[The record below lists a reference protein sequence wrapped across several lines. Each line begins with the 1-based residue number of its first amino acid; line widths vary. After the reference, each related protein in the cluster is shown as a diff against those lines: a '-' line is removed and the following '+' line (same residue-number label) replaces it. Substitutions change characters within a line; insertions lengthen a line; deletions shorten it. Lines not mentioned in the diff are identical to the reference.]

1 MESILV
7 WSNFALSNYKYK
19 IMKVHHLRNATL
31 VIETSDKVILVDP
44 MLGKKGTAGPTF
56 TLFRFKPQRNP
67 IVDLPSNAMDI
78 VEKTTHCLITHLH
91 PDHLDKEAENFLR
104 SKQIPVI
111 CSVKDESTLRKK
123 GLYVSQT
130 VEYWKESIF
139 LGGKIQGIPAVHGY
153 GFVAKPMGNVMG
165 FYIELPNEKSMYL
178 SADTIYTEDVHKVL
192 TQLKPEI
199 AVVACGT
206 AQLDIFQPL
215 LMRMDDILK
224 FVKNAPNKVIA
235 NHLEAVNHCPTT
247 RIQLKN
253 EVSKIGLSEKIFIP
267 NDGESKM
274 Y

>member
-1 MESILV
+1 
-7 WSNFALSNYKYK
+7 
-19 IMKVHHLRNATL
+19 MKVHHLRNATL

-44 MLGKKGTAGPTF
+44 MLGQKGTAGPPF
-56 TLFRFKPQRNP
+56 TLFRFKPKRNP
-67 IVDLPSNAMDI
+67 IVDLPNNAMNI

-91 PDHLDKEAENFLR
+91 PDHLDKVGEDFLR
-104 SKQIPVI
+104 TKQIPII
-111 CSVKDESTLRKK
+111 CSVKDKSILKK
-123 GLYVSQT
+123 RGLNVSQT
-130 VEYWKESIF
+130 VDYWKPTDF

-165 FYIELPNEKSMYL
+165 FYIEIPNEKSIYL
-178 SADTIYTEDVHKVL
+178 SADTIYTEDVHKTL

-199 AVVACGT
+199 SVVACGT
-206 AQLDIFQPL
+206 AQLDVFQPL

-224 FVKNAPNKVIA
+224 FVKNAPNLVIA

-247 RIQLKN
+247 RQQLKN
-253 EVSKIGLSEKIFIP
+253 EVSKMGLSDKIFIP

>member
-1 MESILV
+1 M
-7 WSNFALSNYKYK
+7 K
-19 IMKVHHLRNATL
+19 IHHLRNATL
-31 VIETSDKVILVDP
+31 VMETGNKVILFDP

-67 IVDLPSNAMDI
+67 IVDLPDNAMEI
-78 VEKTTHCLITHLH
+78 IEKTTHCLLTHLH
-91 PDHLDKEAENFLR
+91 PDHLDKEAESFLK

-111 CSVKDESTLRKK
+111 CSVKDEKALRKK
-123 GLYVSQT
+123 GLNIFQT
-130 VEYWKESIF
+130 VDYWQETEF

-165 FYIELPNEKSMYL
+165 FYIELPNEKSIYL

-206 AQLDIFQPL
+206 AQLDVFQPL
-215 LMRMDDILK
+215 LMNMEDILK
-224 FVKNAPNKVIA
+224 FVKNAPGKVIA
-235 NHLEAVNHCPTT
+235 NHLEAVNHCPTKREDLRKVVT
-247 RIQLKN
+247 KL
-253 EVSKIGLSEKIFIP
+253 GLIEKIFIP
-267 NDGESKM
+267 KDGESKV

>member
-1 MESILV
+1 
-7 WSNFALSNYKYK
+7 
-19 IMKVHHLRNATL
+19 MKVTHLRNATL
-31 VIETSDKVILVDP
+31 VIETGDKVILVDP
-44 MLGKKGTAGPTF
+44 MLGKKGTAGPPF

-67 IVDLPSNAMDI
+67 IVDLPNNAMNI

-111 CSVKDESTLRKK
+111 CSIKDEATLQKR
-123 GLYVSQT
+123 GLKVSQT
-130 VEYWKESIF
+130 VDYWNESNF

-153 GFVAKPMGNVMG
+153 GFVSKPMGNVMG
-165 FYIELPNEKSMYL
+165 FYIEIPNEKSIYL
-178 SADTIYTEDVHKVL
+178 SADTIYTDDVHKAL

-199 AVVACGT
+199 SVVACGT

-224 FVKNAPNKVIA
+224 FVKNAPNQVIA

-247 RIQLKN
+247 RTQLKN
-253 EVSKIGLSEKIFIP
+253 EVSKIGLSGKTFIP
-267 NDGESKM
+267 NDGESRT
-274 Y
+274 YE

>member
-1 MESILV
+1 M
-7 WSNFALSNYKYK
+7 K
-19 IMKVHHLRNATL
+19 IHHLRNATM
-31 VIETSDKVILVDP
+31 VIETGDKVILVDP

-67 IVDLPSNAMDI
+67 IVDLPMNAMKI

-111 CSVKDESTLRKK
+111 CSLKDESTLRKR
-123 GLYVSQT
+123 GLNVSQT
-130 VEYWKESIF
+130 VEYWKESPF
-139 LGGKIQGIPAVHGY
+139 LDGAILGIPAVHGY

-165 FYIELPNEKSMYL
+165 FYVELPNEKSIYL
-178 SADTIYTEDVHKVL
+178 SADTIYTDDVHKVL

-199 AVVACGT
+199 SVVACGT

-224 FVKNAPNKVIA
+224 FVKNAPNHIIA

-247 RIQLKN
+247 RKQLVE
-253 EVSKIGLSEKIFIP
+253 EVSKRGLSDKVFIP
-267 NDGESKM
+267 NDGESRVFL
-274 Y
+274 

>member
-1 MESILV
+1 M
-7 WSNFALSNYKYK
+7 K
-19 IMKVHHLRNATL
+19 IHHLRNATM
-31 VIETSDKVILVDP
+31 VIETGDKVLLIDP

-67 IVDLPSNAMDI
+67 IVDLPNNAMDI
-78 VEKTTHCLITHLH
+78 VEKTTHCLLTHLH

-104 SKQIPVI
+104 SRQTPII
-111 CSVKDESTLRKK
+111 CSIKDKK
-123 GLYVSQT
+123 QLIKRGLNVTQT
-130 VEYWKESIF
+130 VDYWLSTPF
-139 LGGKIQGIPAVHGY
+139 LDGAILGIPAVHGY

-165 FYIELPNEKSMYL
+165 FYIKLPNEKSIYL
-178 SADTIYTEDVHKVL
+178 SADTVYTDDVHRVL
-192 TQLKPEI
+192 TELKPDV

-224 FVKNAPNKVIA
+224 FLKNAPNQVIA

-247 RIQLKN
+247 RKQLEV
-253 EVSKIGLSEKIFIP
+253 EVSKIGHSDKVFIP
-267 NDGESKM
+267 NDGESIV